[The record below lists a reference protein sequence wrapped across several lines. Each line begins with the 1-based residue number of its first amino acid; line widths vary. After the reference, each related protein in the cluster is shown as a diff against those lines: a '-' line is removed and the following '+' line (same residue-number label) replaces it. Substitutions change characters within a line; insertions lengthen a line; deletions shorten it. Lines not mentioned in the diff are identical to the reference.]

1 MWTSG
6 LYPCQRKMNSSQ
18 QCYDS
23 HLSHIK
29 RWTARFCLNSHF
41 LVAFSYL
48 SRIQIVLILFSFH
61 VPDTSQAHACQ
72 NPEGRRLQ
80 MKEGKRTWHWGM
92 VPSMSKGVGKG
103 TASQSHRRSH
113 LNSTS
118 GLSSVAGPRTNLG
131 HTGPTLGLFQ
141 SLFSRILLLSL
152 KPSPPTSKIL
162 KATSLE
168 FLLSSIHKV
177 SNICWHQ
184 LCARNSAEHGISAVI
199 QTALSLPARTTGF
212 GQLILKAAAGAW
224 APHTHCFGF
233 PPNASLGHIPE
244 ATTSLPQ
251 CSSSGSVPTSTLPHH
266 PVCE

>member
-1 MWTSG
+1 MVLFPRTLGGLTHHSCEHKGRTCGGQIPTATPTRRDFLRQQFFLLPPMWTSG

-141 SLFSRILLLSL
+141 SSFSRILLLSL

-199 QTALSLPARTTGF
+199 LQRCPCLLGP
-212 GQLILKAAAGAW
+212 Q
-224 APHTHCFGF
+224 
-233 PPNASLGHIPE
+233 ASDN
-244 ATTSLPQ
+244 
-251 CSSSGSVPTSTLPHH
+251 
-266 PVCE
+266 